1 MNRRLSSILFLRS
14 YIFIAAGILIIA
26 LVLDSLLVWL
36 LPTVDQNH
44 ADRYATDFA
53 MIELLLTESGTE
65 PDTIAGRFTLL
76 SPQLEQALA
85 MPVLLYEPA
94 EMGGQHAL
102 FETLSSGEIASF
114 RDGQS
119 REILYKVIDA
129 TGQVLAIGPLPD
141 ETSSFAFVETA
152 VIISYYTLVALLL
165 FLWIRPFYRD
175 LSSLRHAASQF
186 GRDDFHTRV
195 SVAENSSILPVAQ
208 SFNRMAE
215 RIQYLV
221 TAHRD
226 LTNAVAHELRTP
238 LARFKFA
245 MEMIPKIQD
254 QARLQQHLNAMKTD
268 VQELEGLID
277 EMLTYAKLSEDK
289 LQLQLQT
296 INLHAWFERQLIQY
310 VDSPIPVRLQW
321 QQLDS
326 ETEVRFNS
334 DLMARALHNILRN
347 CLRYAETEVVVICSI
362 EQDKVSICISDD
374 GPGIADE
381 FHESIFEPFA
391 RLDTSRD
398 RQSGGYGLGLAIA
411 RRILQRHKGSIHVE
425 NRHIDNRPAQGASF
439 VLLWPYN

>member
-36 LPTVDQNH
+36 LPTDDPNN
-44 ADRYATDFA
+44 ADRYAADFA

-65 PDTIAGRFTLL
+65 PDAIAARFTLL
-76 SPQLEQALA
+76 STQLEQALA

-94 EMGGQHAL
+94 EMGDQHAL
-102 FETLSSGEIASF
+102 FETLGSGEIASF

-129 TGQVLAIGPLPD
+129 TGQVLALGPLPD
-141 ETSSFAFVETA
+141 ESSSLAFVETA

-195 SVAENSSILPVAQ
+195 SVAENSSIWPVAQ

-296 INLHAWFERQLIQY
+296 INLHAWLERQLIQY
-310 VDSPIPVRLQW
+310 ADSAIPVRLQW
-321 QQLDS
+321 QPLDG
-326 ETEVRFNS
+326 EPEVRFNS

-362 EQDKVSICISDD
+362 EKDKVSICISDD

-425 NRHIDNRPAQGASF
+425 NRRINNRPAQGASF